1 MSKYR
6 IGVDLHL
13 PRWDASGAT
22 AGRKGGEPKMGE
34 KNRCRVV
41 IKRAGGGECTL
52 PVESCCDEAGGEH
65 VIVVRCDTD
74 ASDCCCADD
83 K

>member
-1 MSKYR
+1 MS
-6 IGVDLHL
+6 
-13 PRWDASGAT
+13 
-22 AGRKGGEPKMGE
+22 E

-52 PVESCCDEAGGEH
+52 PVESCCEESGGEH

-74 ASDCCCADD
+74 ARDCCCESD